1 MFAKR
6 SLRCVVGI
14 IGFAMVAVSAD
25 VTMPSASAQTGSTA
39 QADLEARE
47 LAEEGERLLLLAKAA
62 LAALPNN
69 PVVAS
74 GVERA
79 LGRWLDDRN
88 TFVRNH
94 PEYEGTK
101 KKTRTA
107 RWLQSVWWRLGSR
120 YRAFFPP
127 EVRPQ
132 PKPLLIYPRP
142 IDPFPDLEPKEL
154 PGTPDRRP
162 DDDRVEK
169 MGLDNPGGYV
179 ICHGAVPG
187 AVGIQ
192 RDPDRQ
198 VRQSMAK
205 ECPHLVGG
213 AGRN

>member
-1 MFAKR
+1 MFTNR
-6 SLRCVVGI
+6 SLYYV
-14 IGFAMVAVSAD
+14 IGFVIVAAFATAAPRPSFAQIGKAENAD
-25 VTMPSASAQTGSTA
+25 IRAQ
-39 QADLEARE
+39 DLVDEGARVI
-47 LAEEGERLLLLAKAA
+47 AVARAA

-69 PVVAS
+69 PVVAL
-74 GVERA
+74 GARRA
-79 LGRWLDDRN
+79 MRQWAEDYRVFRQTNDYDFNSKTKTQARLSRKLKTLFLGMGEMYLALKRRDA
-88 TFVRNH
+88 V
-94 PEYEGTK
+94 P
-101 KKTRTA
+101 
-107 RWLQSVWWRLGSR
+107 V
-120 YRAFFPP
+120 
-127 EVRPQ
+127 
-132 PKPLLIYPRP
+132 
-142 IDPFPDLEPKEL
+142 DPFPDLEPKEL
-154 PGTPDRRP
+154 PWTPDRRP